1 MWSQT
6 IMMSKYWGQNLLNSS
21 YLYEKD
27 NVIVFLSQRFYEV
40 VLKL

>member
-1 MWSQT
+1 
-6 IMMSKYWGQNLLNSS
+6 MMSKYWGQNLLDSS
-21 YLYEKD
+21 HLYKKD